1 MPGTAKI
8 AAFAALA
15 SVFVMLTIAQPA
27 SARGGLGNISVVAG
41 PGGTYSITATVRMD
55 FDPGKCVIGAINK
68 VFSVDSISTTVGF
81 TLLDKMVKVLKV
93 SIKLTRLIN
102 FSSIVLTAIDAVTG
116 CLEGGIVSTET
127 PVHPVPIVSS
137 DCSAYD
143 MGHKLGYRCQRR

>member
-102 FSSIVLTAIDAVTG
+102 FSSIVLTAIVTG
-116 CLEGGIVSTET
+116 CRGIVSTET